1 MRNHYNDMAS
11 MDRSSDLIKS
21 MEREILELK
30 SQLQVR
36 FFFLNYDLNVDVAKY
51 HFSVS
56 YLMVVV

>member
-1 MRNHYNDMAS
+1 MAS